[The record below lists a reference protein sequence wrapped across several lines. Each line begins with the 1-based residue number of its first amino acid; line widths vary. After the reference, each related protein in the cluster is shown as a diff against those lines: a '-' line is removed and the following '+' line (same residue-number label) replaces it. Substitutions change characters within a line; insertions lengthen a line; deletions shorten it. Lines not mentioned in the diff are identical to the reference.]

1 MTTSSEIP
9 TYGGGEND
17 QFEKDGYVRLG
28 RLLSDEE
35 LSALCA
41 RIDDLMLGNV
51 VVEGIAFQLDGDTG
65 SYENLGRNTVGAPRR
80 TLAYRRI
87 DELHREPLFL
97 TYMQHPLFREITR
110 HHIGENVSVFR
121 SMFMNKPANR
131 GTELPWHQDVGAGW
145 GIASNPTTT
154 VWTALDDATVA
165 TGCMQIV
172 PGSQKLGILNEG
184 HYASEEDQATHCSPD
199 KIIDLEVR
207 AGEAVL
213 IHNWM
218 LHRSGVNTTGKPRRA
233 FSIAYMDAATRSVA
247 SGDTVPV
254 IFGEAPRPRS

>member
-1 MTTSSEIP
+1 MTDWS
-9 TYGGGEND
+9 D
-17 QFEKDGYVRLG
+17 
-28 RLLSDEE
+28 LSRE
-35 LSALCA
+35 LDVWHANGSAA
-41 RIDDLMLGNV
+41 TFWWRD
-51 VVEGIAFQLDGDTG
+51 
-65 SYENLGRNTVGAPRR
+65 
-80 TLAYRRI
+80 
-87 DELHREPLFL
+87 
-97 TYMQHPLFREITR
+97 
-110 HHIGENVSVFR
+110 
-121 SMFMNKPANR
+121 
-131 GTELPWHQDVGAGW
+131 
-145 GIASNPTTT
+145 
-154 VWTALDDATVA
+154 DDATVA

-247 SGDTVPV
+247 SGDTFPV